1 MPGPDQVRRRCH
13 QGRSRL
19 RGRAACL
26 VLAALAGTV
35 HAQLAPVQLGAEEQA
50 LLARTNLFSSV
61 PERFHATLLVSRPDW
76 LRPLRVEMWR
86 GGRDRMLARVL
97 DPRQAGR
104 FLLQLGADHFLV
116 APGAR
121 QPVKLAAG
129 VAAAGPVSFEQ
140 MLGVDVERDFDV
152 ERVEAGERMVTF
164 HLVARVGGAA
174 ARATPRARWVVDRTR
189 RQPVRLDVVLADGRT
204 SRVVE
209 FVSFSDPRA
218 LVPSRL
224 VLKDILRGGPP
235 VSVELERFEAA
246 AVSDDLFSLTDGA
259 GRSLLPPAPP
269 PR

>member
-1 MPGPDQVRRRCH
+1 MPGPDQVRRNCH
-13 QGRSRL
+13 QGRSRRPGGPL
-19 RGRAACL
+19 CL
-26 VLAALAGTV
+26 VLAALASMV
-35 HAQLAPVQLGAEEQA
+35 HAQPTAAQLGTEDRM

-61 PERFHATLLVSRPDW
+61 PERFHATLLVSRSDW

-97 DPRQAGR
+97 DPKQAGR
-104 FLLQLGADHFLV
+104 FLLQVGAEHYLV

-140 MLGVDVERDFDV
+140 LLGVDVERDFEV

-164 HLVARVGGAA
+164 HLVARAGSAA

-209 FVSFSDPRA
+209 FASFSDPRT
-218 LVPSRL
+218 LVPSKL
-224 VLKDILRGGPP
+224 VVKDVLRGGPP
-235 VSVELERFEAA
+235 MTVELEGFEPAP
-246 AVSDDLFSLTDGA
+246 VSDDLFSLTDGA
-259 GRSLLPPAPP
+259 ARAQLPPAPP